1 LGCKLPGSGEAKIE
15 NVFDGLPAQAGG
27 LSAGDVLLALD
38 GLRVTAGTIDTLLAR
53 YQPGDTVELHAFR
66 RDELMTFS
74 IKLGTQPPP
83 KITLRANPRAGR
95 RAQALRR
102 RWLGG

>member
-1 LGCKLPGSGEAKIE
+1 
-15 NVFDGLPAQAGG
+15 
-27 LSAGDVLLALD
+27 
-38 GLRVTAGTIDTLLAR
+38 
-53 YQPGDTVELHAFR
+53 
-66 RDELMTFS
+66 MTFS